1 VKKIFSILFVLVLVV
16 GLGLTITTPVVAEP
30 GTTYYVSTIGDD
42 DTGDGTEG
50 NPWRT
55 IQKAIDALNVTG
67 DGDTIMVAAGEYD
80 YFRVEGKAN
89 IDIISTEG
97 ATVTTADWIEDL
109 PVVGDAWVMAAVYD
123 SPDINIEGIGFDG
136 TGVSEE
142 NVVGIA
148 YVDSTGVIAALTIE
162 NVVGTVGMGAG
173 VLIADDAGFS
183 DVEVTGSTISDNEIG
198 IAVATDSTQEIRFS
212 NIVNNDYGVTN
223 QGVGTPD
230 AIYNWWGH
238 ASGPLSVTN
247 PFGEGNPVSDDVDFD
262 PWLESASVTQ
272 TVTNDIVDA
281 IDEADTIVEVYGT
294 ATLTISKYPGNPYPG
309 AQIEGEG
316 ELASVNAETLQTNQV
331 LLDDLFR
338 DLYVPDYDYDA
349 GTYVVIKIYYTD
361 DQIDGIDD
369 ESSLRACWTNE
380 KDPDYYLTCSFDSV
394 DPTPQYD
401 IEGKEYSGV
410 ITVVVN
416 AGSSPNMDQLN
427 GTTFGG
433 YGSGPAPPEP
443 CGCFIATAAY
453 GTDTAEEL
461 DILREFRDTVLLPNR
476 VGAEF
481 VSLYYRASP
490 PVADFISQNEVLRT
504 VVRVGFVDP
513 LVRLL
518 TWTHGFWSP

>member
-16 GLGLTITTPVVAEP
+16 GLGLTITASVVAEP
-30 GTTYYVSTIGDD
+30 GTTYYVSTTGDD
-42 DTGDGTEG
+42 DTGNGTVG

-80 YFRVEGKAN
+80 AFRVEGKAN

-109 PVVGDAWVMAAVYD
+109 PVVGDAWVMAAVHD
-123 SPDINIEGIGFDG
+123 SPNINIEGIDFDG
-136 TGVSEE
+136 TGVSGED
-142 NVVGIA
+142 VVAIA

-162 NVVGTVGMGAG
+162 NVVGTGGMGAG

-183 DVEVTGSTISDNEIG
+183 DVEITGSTISDNEIG

-212 NIVNNDYGVTN
+212 NIVSNDYGVTN

-262 PWLESASVTQ
+262 PWLESASVT
-272 TVTNDIVDA
+272 DIVENADFRA

-294 ATLTISKYPGNPYPG
+294 ATLTISRYPGNPYPG

-316 ELASVNAETLQTNQV
+316 ELASLNAETLQTNQV

-338 DLYVPDYDYDA
+338 DLKVMRYEP
-349 GTYVVIKIYYTD
+349 GTYVLIRIYYTD

-369 ESSLRACWTNE
+369 ESTLRACWTNE
-380 KDPDYYLTCSFDSV
+380 KDPQFYLKCSISSV
-394 DPTPQYD
+394 DPTPQTD
-401 IEGKEYSGV
+401 IEGKDYSGV
-410 ITVVVN
+410 ITAVVN

-433 YGSGPAPPEP
+433 YGSGSQLPPDP

-453 GTDTAEEL
+453 GTDTAEQL
-461 DILREFRDTVLLPNR
+461 DILREFRDVVLLPNR

-504 VVRVGFVDP
+504 MARVGFVDP
-513 LVRLL
+513 IVKIL
-518 TWTHGFWSP
+518 TWTHNLWSP